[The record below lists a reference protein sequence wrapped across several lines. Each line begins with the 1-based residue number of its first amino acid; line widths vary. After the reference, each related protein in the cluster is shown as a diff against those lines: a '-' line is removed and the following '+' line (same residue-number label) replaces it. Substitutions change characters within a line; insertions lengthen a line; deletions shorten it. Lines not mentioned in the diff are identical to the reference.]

1 MATPTVTP
9 VPARTYTTSRV
20 MLVVAVVLLIA
31 LNLSYWLFLRP
42 KGQSLQRV
50 SLIENIDV
58 LRAVPLPNQRIAI
71 LTNDNRL
78 VLAENGK
85 IISQKP
91 LSVVVFKLEALPGQS
106 TLYGG
111 SNERQILSWEAGDGQ
126 LIDTGSFNV
135 NGRVTGLG
143 VLPDGR
149 IAASY
154 SIGQFTGKS
163 WVALFDSKG
172 KAVFKNQTGIDATA
186 LAVDAEHIYVTDV
199 QGSLSALSVTGKTLW
214 QKKLAQPATELQLT
228 SKNQILTGD
237 ERGGVALFNA
247 DGSAVWSKVL
257 SEYKIRMAHDD
268 PASGLILVGDSDGSL
283 FALKSETGEPIFKTA
298 LNDGAARSYLSASD
312 SALTMITERGAVM
325 DVNLTAALGAQ
336 RQGLIDTGYWSASA
350 ALAFLALIG
359 LVLSVPRLRQPA
371 FVVAHRIKQSRTA
384 YILILPSMLLI
395 AVFSYY
401 PTITG
406 LYYSF
411 TNFNLTEPIKF
422 IGLDN
427 FRKLTTDRFFW
438 VGVGNMVLL
447 MITGILKALIP
458 ALIAAELVFWLS
470 SSKVKYVMRTAFIIP
485 SIVPGVVS
493 VLLWKQIYQPN
504 YGLLNEAL
512 KVIGLPQLQHAW
524 LGDEAT
530 ALWAIIFAGFPWV
543 GTFGFL
549 ILFGGLLNINRELFD
564 ASAID
569 GANAWQR
576 FIQVDLPLLR
586 PQLRLLFFFAFLG
599 AAQEYGG
606 IWIFTRGGPGVATY
620 VPALQMFLSISAGEF
635 GYAAAIGLALAA
647 AILVV
652 TVARFRFNQTPENA

>member
-1 MATPTVTP
+1 
-9 VPARTYTTSRV
+9 

-31 LNLSYWLFLRP
+31 LNLSYWLLLRP

-126 LIDTGSFNV
+126 LIDAGSFNV

-257 SEYKIRMAHDD
+257 SE
-268 PASGLILVGDSDGSL
+268 
-283 FALKSETGEPIFKTA
+283 
-298 LNDGAARSYLSASD
+298 
-312 SALTMITERGAVM
+312 
-325 DVNLTAALGAQ
+325 
-336 RQGLIDTGYWSASA
+336 
-350 ALAFLALIG
+350 
-359 LVLSVPRLRQPA
+359 
-371 FVVAHRIKQSRTA
+371 
-384 YILILPSMLLI
+384 
-395 AVFSYY
+395 
-401 PTITG
+401 
-406 LYYSF
+406 
-411 TNFNLTEPIKF
+411 
-422 IGLDN
+422 
-427 FRKLTTDRFFW
+427 
-438 VGVGNMVLL
+438 
-447 MITGILKALIP
+447 
-458 ALIAAELVFWLS
+458 
-470 SSKVKYVMRTAFIIP
+470 
-485 SIVPGVVS
+485 
-493 VLLWKQIYQPN
+493 
-504 YGLLNEAL
+504 
-512 KVIGLPQLQHAW
+512 
-524 LGDEAT
+524 
-530 ALWAIIFAGFPWV
+530 
-543 GTFGFL
+543 
-549 ILFGGLLNINRELFD
+549 
-564 ASAID
+564 
-569 GANAWQR
+569 
-576 FIQVDLPLLR
+576 
-586 PQLRLLFFFAFLG
+586 
-599 AAQEYGG
+599 
-606 IWIFTRGGPGVATY
+606 
-620 VPALQMFLSISAGEF
+620 
-635 GYAAAIGLALAA
+635 
-647 AILVV
+647 
-652 TVARFRFNQTPENA
+652 